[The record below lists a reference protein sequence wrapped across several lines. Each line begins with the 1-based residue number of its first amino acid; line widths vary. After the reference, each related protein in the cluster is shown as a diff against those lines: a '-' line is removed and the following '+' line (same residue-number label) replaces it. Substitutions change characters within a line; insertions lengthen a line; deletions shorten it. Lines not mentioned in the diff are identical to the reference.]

1 MGLANLLGFS
11 RWWRGP
17 DNAMARHTILG
28 TGLSV
33 GRAGAIKIHSFI
45 HEKEHLKIYD
55 TYGLSDVE
63 KHFNENICKENKGY
77 WGRSRGSNL
86 IGEFREGLTY
96 Q

>member
-1 MGLANLLGFS
+1 
-11 RWWRGP
+11 
-17 DNAMARHTILG
+17 MARHTILG

-86 IGEFREGLTY
+86 IGSSEKASLTSESIL
-96 Q
+96 